1 MALTSTNQ
9 HIVSNVV
16 TRNEAV
22 HLLVIQLAT
31 DVAHNPAPVPLV
43 IGVPFKIKGACH
55 LSDPH
60 VIDGVDHK
68 EDEPDHQVAP
78 AILKDRLLSSLEH
91 PLVLMIGDQASELV

>member
-9 HIVSNVV
+9 HIVSDVV

-22 HLLVIQLAT
+22 HLLVTQLAT

-43 IGVPFKIKGACH
+43 IGVPFKVKGACH

-60 VIDGVDHK
+60 IID
-68 EDEPDHQVAP
+68 
-78 AILKDRLLSSLEH
+78 
-91 PLVLMIGDQASELV
+91 